1 MRHLIS
7 TQTAALL
14 TGKAMRTVQHWVAEG
29 GVENVTVERRRAG
42 IERDRSLV
50 SLEDLSNRI
59 PIALTPERI
68 EAIMQAN
75 AGEVDAMLRVGLE
88 FFAEQEQKIAAEWF
102 HLAAKKGQVDAMEW
116 LSICYLNGLGFAEDP
131 AEGLQWLSKA
141 AALGHPVARVKLQ
154 AMGFAL

>member
-14 TGKAMRTVQHWVAEG
+14 TGKAMRTVQHWVADG
-29 GVENVTVERRRAG
+29 GVENVAVERRRPG

-50 SLEDLSNRI
+50 SLEDLSTRI

-68 EAIMQAN
+68 EAIMLAN
-75 AGEVDAMLRVGLE
+75 AGELDAMLQVGLE
-88 FFAEQEQKIAAEWF
+88 FFAGQEHKIAAEWF
-102 HLAAKKGQVDAMEW
+102 HIAAKKGQVDAMEW
-116 LSICYLNGLGFAEDP
+116 LSVCYLNGQGVAEDP

-141 AALGHPVARVKLQ
+141 ASLGHPVAKVKLQ
-154 AMGFAL
+154 ALGFVL